1 MSTIVARLAGPLQSY
16 GEQTRFSARGTLPF
30 PTYGALIG
38 LARASLGLGRQ
49 VEVEASQWLR
59 NLSMAIRVDKA
70 GTLMVDY
77 QTINPPKTSAYAWLN
92 TSDRKRVEHTI
103 PTGSGG
109 AWVIKHRRPPMETER
124 SYITD
129 ASFTWLIEG
138 NDDEIDRLGNALM
151 EPRWQL
157 SLGRKA
163 CVPDWPLLLGTTDL
177 PMMQAAAVVPAI
189 GSKEGRLKMHI
200 LAGTKPPDAHTV
212 TYADDPIGSHP
223 HDGYRYRERHII
235 DITPPVL
242 RTRRE
247 LLNWAKEN
255 LR

>member
-1 MSTIVARLAGPLQSY
+1 MATIIARLAGPLQSY
-16 GEQTRFSARGTLPF
+16 GEQTRFSARGTLPY
-30 PTYGALIG
+30 PTYAALTGI
-38 LARASLGLGRQ
+38 ARAALGLGRQ
-49 VEVEASQWLR
+49 VEVETYQWLR
-59 NLSMAIRVDKA
+59 NLSMAIRVDRA

-109 AWVIKHRRPPMETER
+109 AWVINHRKPPMETER
-124 SYITD
+124 SYISD

-163 CVPDWPLLLGTTDL
+163 CIPDWPLILGTTDL
-177 PMMQAAAVVPAI
+177 SIIHAVADVPAI
-189 GSKEGRLKMHI
+189 GDEVGPRKAHF
-200 LAGTKPPDAHTV
+200 LAGEKPSDARTIRYV
-212 TYADDPIGSHP
+212 DDPVGGHP

-247 LLNWAKEN
+247 LLKWAKEN